1 MKLYINAGTDSYEL
15 ASLFSESCKQQMK
28 IDPKLKVAIG
38 NMSSEISRKDKL
50 CIYIESA
57 EQAKKYIEILE
68 TIKKERQDFTFEK
81 PMPTVGTIDNW
92 IGIGSDIGENSSYNK
107 DICSIL
113 IESCNKHFSNMN
125 RNQIIERI
133 MSNPNEV
140 LDEVRHTIAE
150 ESLKKGRSPE
160 KICVKN
166 DDKQMLQQT
175 SIDSSEMRGSMY
187 RNGGLAIATRSFE
200 EIISGE
206 ITPEE
211 ISEELMQTLRQNGY
225 DGKSGNSVIQS
236 YYKLYCR
243 NQDEKQM
250 EMNDGQKIDS
260 LLEEINMQ
268 NDTISALKSRSQMF
282 ENIMQKQ
289 KSLISSIIGTLG
301 KSKDKIDELQNELRP
316 KSLFA
321 RMREMFGRD
330 QKLLP
335 ETSSQAIVW
344 NMDWITKECDRTE
357 NFKKQNM
364 PPSVE
369 EIVKGKKSTRER
381 AKALEKENENSE
393 GLVFPS

>member
-15 ASLFSESCKQQMK
+15 AGLFSDSCKQQMG

-38 NMSSEISRKDKL
+38 NMSSEIGRKDKL

-68 TIKKERQDFTFEK
+68 AIKNERQDFTFEE
-81 PMPTVGTIDNW
+81 PILTVGTIDGW

-140 LDEVRHTIAE
+140 LDAVRQTIAE
-150 ESLKKGRSPE
+150 ECLKKGRSPE

-166 DDKQMLQQT
+166 EDTQMLQQT
-175 SIDSSEMRGSMY
+175 SIDSSEMQRSIYKDKG
-187 RNGGLAIATRSFE
+187 AVTTRSFE
-200 EIISGE
+200 EIISEE
-206 ITPEE
+206 IAPEE

-225 DGKSGNSVIQS
+225 DGKSGHPVIQS

-243 NQDEKQM
+243 SQDEKQR
-250 EMNDGQKIDS
+250 EMADSQKIDS
-260 LLEEINMQ
+260 LVEELNTQ
-268 NDTISALKSRSQMF
+268 NDTVSALKSRSQTL

-289 KSLISSIIGTLG
+289 KTLISAIINTLG
-301 KSKDKIDELQNELRP
+301 RSRDRIDELQNELRP
-316 KSLFA
+316 KSLFV
-321 RMREMFGRD
+321 RIREMFTRD

-335 ETSSQAIVW
+335 ETSSQAIVL
-344 NMDWITKECDRTE
+344 NMDWITQECGRTE
-357 NFKKQNM
+357 DFKKQNM

-369 EIVKGKKSTRER
+369 EIVRGKKAIRER
-381 AKALEKENENSE
+381 AKTLEKENEDH
-393 GLVFPS
+393 LHI